1 MFFPF
6 RTDVPLRSMP
16 WMNWLLIFL
25 NAIVFALQHVID
37 PRIVANCYLYPRHP
51 QLFDFF
57 TYAFLHANLWHIIGN
72 MLFLYIFGNNVN
84 DKLGNIGYLM
94 FYLGG
99 AVFAGV
105 GYVLTQASPAPVL
118 GASGAIAAV
127 TGAYLV
133 LFTMSNITIVYWL
146 VFFIGR
152 FEVSSLFFVI
162 FFFLQD
168 LFFSFGGNTTVAHT
182 AHISGSIFGFTICLL
197 LLLTGLLPRD
207 RFDILATVGRWNR
220 KRQFRSIIR
229 EGYNPWDKAPST
241 PPPGAISNVAAAPPD
256 PATQRLLDLRGEIAE
271 AIAHHNLPHATQLYV
286 QLKQLDRNQ
295 VLSRQAQLDV
305 ANQLTS
311 QHQYADAADAYEQFL
326 RCFPNYDQIEQV
338 QLMLGVVYARY
349 LNNFARADEVLKL
362 ALQRLHAER
371 DIAMARGELQRITP
385 LISKPTA

>member
-25 NAIVFALQHVID
+25 NFIVFGLQHVVD
-37 PRIVANCYLYPRHP
+37 PRIINNCYLYPHAP
-51 QLFDFF
+51 HLFNFF
-57 TYAFLHANLWHIIGN
+57 TYAFLHAGWGHILGN

-105 GYVLTQASPAPVL
+105 GYVLTQSSGAPVL

-133 LFTMSNITIVYWL
+133 LFPVSNITIVYWL

-152 FEVSSLFFVI
+152 FEVSSIFFVI
-162 FFFLQD
+162 FFFIQD
-168 LFFSFGGNTTVAHT
+168 LFFSFESSNTVAHT
-182 AHISGSIFGFTICLL
+182 AHVSGSIFGFTVCLI
-197 LLLTGLLPRD
+197 LLLTKLLPRD
-207 RFDILATVGRWNR
+207 RFDVLALVGRWNR
-220 KRQFRSIIR
+220 KRQFQSIIR
-229 EGYNPWDKAPST
+229 EGYNPWDKAPTT
-241 PPPGAISNVAAAPPD
+241 PPPGSVSNVTPV
-256 PATQRLLDLRGEIAE
+256 PANPAMQRLLDLRGEIAE
-271 AIAHHNLPHATQLYV
+271 AIAHHNLPHATQLYL

-311 QHQYADAADAYEQFL
+311 QHQYPDAADAYEQFL

-338 QLMLGVVYARY
+338 QLMLGIVYARY

-371 DIAMARGELQRITP
+371 DIAMARGELARIKP
-385 LISKPTA
+385 LIEQRAP

>member
-25 NAIVFALQHVID
+25 NASVFGFQRLID
-37 PRIVANCYLYPRHP
+37 PHFGANWYLSPIHP
-51 QLFDFF
+51 QLPNFF
-57 TYAFLHANLWHIIGN
+57 TYAFLHASWGHILGN

-105 GYVLTQASPAPVL
+105 GYVLTQSSGAPVL

-133 LFTMSNITIVYWL
+133 LFPVSNITIVYWL

-152 FEVSSLFFVI
+152 FEVSSIFFVI
-162 FFFLQD
+162 FFFIQD
-168 LFFSFGGNTTVAHT
+168 LFFSFETNNTVAHT
-182 AHISGSIFGFTICLL
+182 AHVSGSIFGFTVCLL
-197 LLLTGLLPRD
+197 LLLTKLLPRD
-207 RFDILATVGRWNR
+207 RFDVLAFVGRWNR
-220 KRQFRSIIR
+220 KRQFQSIIR
-229 EGYNPWDKAPST
+229 EGYNPWEKAPST
-241 PPPGAISNVAAAPPD
+241 PPPGAISNVAATPPD
-256 PATQRLLDLRGEIAE
+256 PAMQRLLDLRGEIAE
-271 AIAHHNLPHATQLYV
+271 AIAHHNLPHATQLYL
-286 QLKQLDRNQ
+286 QLKHLDRNQ

-338 QLMLGVVYARY
+338 QLMLGIVYARY
-349 LNNFARADEVLKL
+349 LNNFTRADEMLKL

-371 DIAMARGELQRITP
+371 DIAMARGELTRIAPMIAET
-385 LISKPTA
+385 LR